1 MNPIILLFAPAPIT
15 VTKDL
20 YNLKRVVIIH
30 GLVLIRSIS
39 LKSILSYPYK
49 SRPDL
54 ILKKFEFFLHSNLKL
69 VKNRWQPPDQYHRTI
84 G

>member
-1 MNPIILLFAPAPIT
+1 MHALIMFFVDALLVYWLKEMNPIILLFAPAPIT

-20 YNLKRVVIIH
+20 YNLKRFVIIH

-54 ILKKFEFFLHSNLKL
+54 I
-69 VKNRWQPPDQYHRTI
+69 
-84 G
+84 

>member
-20 YNLKRVVIIH
+20 YNLKRFVIIH

-54 ILKKFEFFLHSNLKL
+54 I
-69 VKNRWQPPDQYHRTI
+69 
-84 G
+84 